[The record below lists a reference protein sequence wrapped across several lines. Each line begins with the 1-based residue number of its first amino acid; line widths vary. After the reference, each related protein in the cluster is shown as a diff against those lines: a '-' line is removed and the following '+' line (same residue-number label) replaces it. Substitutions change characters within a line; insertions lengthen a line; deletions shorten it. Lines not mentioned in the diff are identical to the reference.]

1 MLSRIHARF
10 TATSTLTAASS
21 SATISSF
28 SSVHRV
34 NVQKSSGDF
43 TSPRRFA
50 PNLTTGG
57 DVKSPLQKNLH
68 KGFARLSPVF
78 TLVLATF
85 FLAAGNAG
93 ANVRLA
99 PAATRAS
106 SASGSNGDA
115 DTSGSSKGAA
125 RHEAATAQF
134 ARAEELRANLNAKA
148 PEKRTLAEYKSVV
161 ASYRR
166 VYLITPKAGEVQDA
180 LVTVGELYTE
190 MGDRF
195 GRSYYQSAVDSY
207 QFLLREYP
215 TSKYREDVTLR
226 VGKLEREQ
234 LGDAAGAQK
243 TYEEFLKKFPRSA
256 HKREAQEALAEIALL
271 QHGEEAA
278 ANTNDTSSAKDGNAS
293 SRRNAEDRSTGTATN
308 ESAAN
313 IRGNNRSAIIAS
325 TGNTAKTNGAARER
339 SNPEASGGEN
349 SSAAPAVSGART
361 EATAATSEST
371 DVVPGPVAGG
381 IEAARNAGQGAPRIR
396 RISTSVNADATRINI
411 DLEDTVAYTSARIK
425 NPDRIFFDLHSAR
438 LTPEVARGNIE
449 VSGDLLTAVRVAQNQ
464 AGVVRVVLNVNGVK
478 DYAASLLSNPT
489 QLVIFLYGD
498 TRHGGATLRASN
510 ASKAKNGKAGT
521 SDGTANETAAM
532 ASDAGDVK
540 TVAAKGP
547 VDSSLAPA
555 PGLAGG
561 PSPSSGDLVA
571 KSSRNK
577 KLTANGGSAKPD
589 LIRPSS
595 MAQPTRDGQSTLTRA
610 LGLKIGRIVID
621 PGHGGHDTGT
631 IGPTG
636 LMEKDL
642 CLDVAL
648 RLGKIIEQ
656 RLPGADIL
664 YTRSDDTFIP
674 LEERTNIANQA
685 KADLF
690 VSIHANSS
698 PDHNAR
704 GVETYY
710 LNLKGS
716 PEAMEVAA
724 RENAS
729 SDQGVHDLQDL
740 VTKIAR
746 SEKID
751 ESKEFAED
759 MQDSLAKRMQK
770 SSKTVKDR
778 GVKKAPFVVL
788 IGADMP
794 SILSEISF
802 LSNPADEKL
811 LKQPEY
817 RQRVAEGLYQGIAS
831 YLQSLNSMTLN
842 QDSTSPT
849 RKAPAP
855 GTAVASVEQSRNQR

>member
-1 MLSRIHARF
+1 M
-10 TATSTLTAASS
+10 
-21 SATISSF
+21 
-28 SSVHRV
+28 
-34 NVQKSSGDF
+34 
-43 TSPRRFA
+43 
-50 PNLTTGG
+50 
-57 DVKSPLQKNLH
+57 H
-68 KGFARLSPVF
+68 KGFARVSPVF
-78 TLVLATF
+78 P
-85 FLAAGNAG
+85 LAALAVLITVTASPSAAG
-93 ANVRLA
+93 AA
-99 PAATRAS
+99 KAD
-106 SASGSNGDA
+106 GDA
-115 DTSGSSKGAA
+115 NTSGSSKIAA
-125 RHEAATAQF
+125 RHEAAAAQF
-134 ARAEELRANLNAKA
+134 ARAEELRASLDTK
-148 PEKRTLAEYKSVV
+148 PSEKRTLAEYKTVV

-180 LVTVGELYTE
+180 LLTVGELYAE

-195 GRSYYQSAVDSY
+195 GRNYYQSAVDSY
-207 QFLLREYP
+207 QFLVREYP
-215 TSKYREDVTLR
+215 ASKYREDVTLR
-226 VGKLEREQ
+226 IGKLQREQ
-234 LGDAAGAQK
+234 LGDAASASK

-278 ANTNDTSSAKDGNAS
+278 ANTNDTSAAKDGNAS
-293 SRRNAEDRSTGTATN
+293 SRRAAEERSTDAKSGENTASN
-308 ESAAN
+308 NAN
-313 IRGNNRSAIIAS
+313 DRSAIIRS
-325 TGNTAKTNGAARER
+325 TANSAKTNTGNAARDR
-339 SNPEASGGEN
+339 SNAGATTRE
-349 SSAAPAVSGART
+349 SAATAPAATGNAART
-361 EATAATSEST
+361 ETVAANSDST

-381 IEAARNAGQGAPRIR
+381 IEAVRSAGQGAPRIR
-396 RISTSVNADATRINI
+396 RISTSVSADATRINI

-425 NPDRIFFDLHSAR
+425 NPDRIFFDLHTAR
-438 LTPEVARGNIE
+438 LTPEVARGNME
-449 VSGDLLTAVRVAQNQ
+449 VSGELLTALRVAQNQ

-498 TRHGGATLRASN
+498 TRRGGGMLRAAN
-510 ASKAKNGKAGT
+510 TNKTKNGTADEAAAG
-521 SDGTANETAAM
+521 AEEPAA
-532 ASDAGDVK
+532 ATSDAGDVK
-540 TVAAKGP
+540 TVAAKEP
-547 VDSSLAPA
+547 AVDPNLAPI
-555 PGLAGG
+555 PGPA
-561 PSPSSGDLVA
+561 PSSGSLVA
-571 KSSRNK
+571 KNSRNK
-577 KLTANGGSAKPD
+577 KLSAANGPSAKPD

-595 MAQPTRDGQSTLTRA
+595 AAPPTRDGNATLTRA

-621 PGHGGHDTGT
+621 AGHGGHDTGT

-656 RLPGADIL
+656 RLPGADIV

-698 PDHNAR
+698 PDRNAR

-716 PEAMEVAA
+716 AEAMEVAA

-729 SDQGVHDLQDL
+729 SDEGVHDLQDL
-740 VTKIAR
+740 VAKIAR

-759 MQDSLAKRMQK
+759 MQESLAKRMQK

-842 QDSTSPT
+842 LNSTSPT

-855 GTAVASVEQSRNQR
+855 GAAVASVEPARNQR